1 MARQAHKSSASSRG
15 AEAASDASSLLDQR
29 RDAGIRRTVELR
41 IVVDGAHDL
50 GKGLAV
56 RILEDLPD
64 QRQDER
70 RHDDWDCGISGL
82 DRQSDEQYDM

>member
-1 MARQAHKSSASSRG
+1 MQQSRQSPHHYVVSAVDVVG
-15 AEAASDASSLLDQR
+15 
-29 RDAGIRRTVELR
+29 GRTVELR
-41 IVVDGAHDL
+41 VVVDGAHDL